1 MGTKQRCMSTQ
12 IRHAATQVLWAR
24 LLQMNGAPV
33 EVIKESEMADVGAY
47 LFANGRDEVRK
58 DAIALLNEIL
68 MEQ

>member
-1 MGTKQRCMSTQ
+1 MSTQ
-12 IRHAATQVLWAR
+12 TKRAAMQVLWAR

-33 EVIKESEMADVGAY
+33 EVITESEMADVGAY
-47 LFANGRDEVRK
+47 LSANGREEVRK